1 MNLYTFRKYWL
12 LSESKQICFC
22 TPCMFFFIYFWRINW
37 NHENLWFH
45 VLNVSFQV
53 FKMAVILE
61 KIYLGDFGGN
71 RSVPCWQM
79 EKKRSWENYL
89 DDVGGNGSVSCWWME
104 KKRSCILMFKYKF
117 LFTVLL
123 GKQLQSHHFF
133 ILTWYLGT
141 ILLYQGYYYCF
152 SCILNE
158 GIFAFHIW

>member
-1 MNLYTFRKYWL
+1 MFKERNNIIFVILIKGEEMNLYTFRKYWL

-53 FKMAVILE
+53 FKMAVIFE

-117 LFTVLL
+117 LFAILL

-133 ILTWYLGT
+133 ILKFLFIT
-141 ILLYQGYYYCF
+141 
-152 SCILNE
+152 
-158 GIFAFHIW
+158 